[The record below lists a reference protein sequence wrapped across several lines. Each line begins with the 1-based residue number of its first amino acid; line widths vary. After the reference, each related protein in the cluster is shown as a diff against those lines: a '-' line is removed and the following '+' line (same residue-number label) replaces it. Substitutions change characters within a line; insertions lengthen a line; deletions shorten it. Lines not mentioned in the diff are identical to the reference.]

1 MVIPAGWRETT
12 IGAFSKIVSGGTPST
27 KIDLYWGGDVPW
39 CTPTDITACKS
50 NYLSQTSRNITKE
63 GLSNSAAIMLPKD
76 ALLLCTRATVGEVR
90 IAAMPMATNQGF
102 KSLIVDGE
110 NDNKFVFYMLKT
122 LKPAMLQKSSGSTFL
137 ELGKTDLA
145 NIRVTMPELNEQ
157 KVIAEAL
164 SDADLAI
171 ESHDALITK
180 KRAIRDSVLYE
191 LIVNHGGET
200 EISFSKDVSLKARIG
215 WQGLTTAEYQ
225 VTGDCLLVTGTDLN
239 GGAVDWGTCWQV
251 AQSRYDQ
258 DPQIQLRNGDVLVT
272 KDGTIGKV
280 GFVAD
285 LPGKATLN
293 SGVFVIRPT
302 SNELLPEYLRYV
314 MFSPLFDRFLNR
326 LTAGSTI
333 LHLYQKDFV
342 NFSFCV
348 PDLEQQ
354 AHASTILKDLDEEL
368 AALSAKKEKLE
379 MIKQGMMQ
387 DLLTGKVRLS

>member
-1 MVIPAGWRETT
+1 MIPTGWRETT
-12 IGAFSKIVSGGTPST
+12 IGDFSKIVSGGTPST
-27 KIDLYWGGDVPW
+27 KIDSYWGGDIPW
-39 CTPTDITACKS
+39 CTPTDVTACRS

-90 IAAMPMATNQGF
+90 IAASPMATNQGF
-102 KSLIVDGE
+102 KSLIVDAE

-145 NIRVTMPELNEQ
+145 NIRVTMPGLAEQ

-164 SDADLAI
+164 SDMDLAI
-171 ESHDALITK
+171 ESHEALITK

-191 LIVNHGGET
+191 LIVNHDGIK
-200 EISFSKDVSLKARIG
+200 EISFSEDVSLKARIG

-258 DPQIQLRNGDVLVT
+258 DPHIQLRNGDVLVT

-314 MFSPLFDRFLNR
+314 MFSPLFHRFLNR

-342 NFSFCV
+342 NFSFRV
-348 PDLEQQ
+348 PVLEQQ
-354 AHASTILKDLDEEL
+354 ARTSTILKDLDDEL
-368 AALSAKKEKLE
+368 AALSAEKVKLE

-387 DLLTGKVRLS
+387 DLLTGKVRLV

>member
-1 MVIPAGWRETT
+1 MVIPTGWRQTT

-27 KIDLYWGGDVPW
+27 KIDPYWGGDIPW

-90 IAAMPMATNQGF
+90 IAARPMATNQGF

-122 LKPAMLQKSSGSTFL
+122 LRPVMLQKSSGSTFL

-180 KRAIRDSVLYE
+180 KRAIRDSVLHE
-191 LIVNHGGET
+191 LIVNHGGVV
-200 EISFSKDVSLKARIG
+200 EIDFSKDVSLKARIG

-225 VTGDCLLVTGTDLN
+225 VSGDCFLVTGTDLN

-258 DPQIQLRNGDVLVT
+258 DPNIQLRNGDVLVT

-314 MFSPLFDRFLNR
+314 MFSPLFERFLNR

-342 NFSFCV
+342 NFSFCI
-348 PDLEQQ
+348 PDVEQQ
-354 AHASTILKDLDEEL
+354 AHASTILKDLDDEL
-368 AALSAKKEKLE
+368 VALSAEKVKLE
-379 MIKQGMMQ
+379 MVKQGMMQ
-387 DLLTGKVRLS
+387 DLLTGKVRLV